1 MSCEKP
7 NLLSSPHLQP
17 EASVE
22 IPMSSLNLSE
32 TPTYVKH
39 VELHSFT
46 DQSRMDKEYSNHDH
60 QALYDQM
67 YEEFVQSENVQQLAL
82 DGKQDGTYRSGVES
96 INQSVKPAMAPSRS
110 TVPRITRYWEDTG
123 SYYQSNNDRT
133 WPAYHHDP
141 HDEYSLNKYYI
152 DVTNVST
159 VSVESGSIA
168 SSIQNNY
175 NIPYTSLRAYRQAVE
190 ESEDPKFILDFVKFL
205 VETADKYSKTNSNS
219 KSIKRNKILLYS
231 EALKWIKGLVG
242 SSSGVFKGYP
252 EAQFLLAEWY
262 GSGAIGTFND

>member
-1 MSCEKP
+1 MSCDKP
-7 NLLSSPHLQP
+7 SLLSSPSLQP

-22 IPMSSLNLSE
+22 IAMSSLNLSE
-32 TPTYVKH
+32 AQTDVNH

-46 DQSRMDKEYSNHDH
+46 DQYRMDKEYSNHDH

-67 YEEFVQSENVQQLAL
+67 YEQYVQSEKVQQLAL
-82 DGKQDGTYRSGVES
+82 DGKQDMYRSGVES
-96 INQSVKPAMAPSRS
+96 SQSKRTAMAPSRS
-110 TVPRITRYWEDTG
+110 TSVPRTTHYWEDTG
-123 SYYQSNNDRT
+123 SYYQANDHS

-141 HDEYSLNKYYI
+141 YDEHSFNKYYI
-152 DVTNVST
+152 DVANVST

-205 VETADKYSKTNSNS
+205 VETADKYSKTNNNS
-219 KSIKRNKILLYS
+219 KKIKRNKILLYS

-262 GSGAIGTFND
+262 GSGAVGTFIIE